1 MRLAFRSDRNEP
13 NVSSSVICFD
23 LQLLQPAGDIGS
35 CPRFDFDTNT
45 RPSANITTVSGTV
58 QTSPFSMRN
67 TMVPHPFDKQIFG
80 FTTFRF
86 RCPRVHLF
94 NAAARVGWSEP
105 SAATHTHRR
114 FPSPEI
120 TITCWVGSTITGFP
134 AGRFACFVM
143 FAILPEMCL
152 ARPAALPPSTIAPF
166 GIRVFEP
173 CGAGTPMT
181 RRSTTVMP
189 SPHSRRL
196 RSGRRRSGWR
206 RTG

>member
-13 NVSSSVICFD
+13 NFSASVICFD

-143 FAILPEMCL
+143 FAILPEIGEQLDLPHRRCGPTTPCAWPGL
-152 ARPAALPPSTIAPF
+152 RRCRPPPSHRSAS
-166 GIRVFEP
+166 GSLSLAVR
-173 CGAGTPMT
+173 A
-181 RRSTTVMP
+181 RR
-189 SPHSRRL
+189 
-196 RSGRRRSGWR
+196 
-206 RTG
+206 